1 MTSADVDFGDG
12 TTAHSTDGR
21 FSSYAYKQPG
31 EYKVT
36 LTLQD
41 SKGAKS
47 TATRTVKVDY
57 AASGYMA
64 TEPFRLL
71 DTRTTNTPL
80 QGGYARIVNLPNTTS
95 SVPDHVLSGGMASV
109 VLNVTV
115 TGSTEDTHLSVWP
128 SGQPRPATSNVN
140 VRAGGTSS
148 NTVTV
153 PVGADGKILAQLNSG
168 WASLIV
174 DFVGF
179 YQPNIGERF
188 SPITPARVADTRTA
202 GGPLGGGQ
210 TRTVK
215 VAPVPTRLPGRPS
228 RPPRPPRQP
237 SRHRNPVGCSLVST
251 GTAQADTGTAAAA
264 GTAGTCAGAPP
275 EAATCSAAARTSIS
289 RQNPA
294 RMA

>member
-41 SKGAKS
+41 SKGGKS

-57 AASGYMA
+57 AASGYVA

-153 PVGADGKILAQLNSG
+153 PVGADGKIQTQLNSG
-168 WASLIV
+168 NASVIV

-215 VAPVPTRLPGRPS
+215 VAPGGPS
-228 RPPRPPRQP
+228 RRRRRGCRSSASCVVLRVGPP
-237 SRHRNPVGCSLVST
+237 G
-251 GTAQADTGTAAAA
+251 G
-264 GTAGTCAGAPP
+264 
-275 EAATCSAAARTSIS
+275 
-289 RQNPA
+289 
-294 RMA
+294 